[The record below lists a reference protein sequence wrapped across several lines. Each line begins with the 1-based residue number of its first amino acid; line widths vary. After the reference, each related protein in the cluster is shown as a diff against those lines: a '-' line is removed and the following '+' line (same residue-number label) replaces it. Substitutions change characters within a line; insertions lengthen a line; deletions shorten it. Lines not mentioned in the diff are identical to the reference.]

1 MMKDHNLCAAPRSAM
16 PIRLSVTVGAM
27 LGALMVSAPNAA
39 DNPQKYTGTIYV
51 AGQGGHFAQ
60 AEVAIDPS
68 NEDQPIQLTT
78 KKLTVSM
85 RKHPNGQSQY
95 KIHDGRLDGD
105 TLYWS
110 TYNTDEDNNL
120 HYGKVD
126 LATKKVTDI
135 AVPVDPRATLPAL
148 KPNVAP
154 YYCASGQTKG
164 YFMPMTMTHE
174 AYITVADKSD
184 LNKYKNVFLDKLL
197 PDQNYKFLHGSTSH
211 DGKKMFVVVNV
222 ADKPMGAFTGEALM
236 YVLDATELEQGN
248 VVKLAEGMVFGD
260 GTGPFGASITFR
272 STWTDDDSKIL
283 MSGGDRFWVI
293 DAATLKPL
301 NGEAGDIGIG
311 GQNHDAMATTDGKYA
326 ILTERVLFYDGGEEK
341 MDGAIQLYDLQNDI
355 AIGPAVSVCNS
366 CHESMMDSKL
376 NVGLC
381 GLDGVVSPQP
391 EKVAAATSG
400 GGS

>member
-1 MMKDHNLCAAPRSAM
+1 MMKDHNPCGPAARSEM
-16 PIRLSVTVGAM
+16 PMRLSATVAAM

-51 AGQGGHFAQ
+51 AGQGGHFA
-60 AEVAIDPS
+60 EVHVTIDPS
-68 NEDQPIQLTT
+68 NEDQPIQITAN

-85 RKHPNGQSQY
+85 LKHPNGHSQY
-95 KIHDGRLDGD
+95 KLHDGRLDGD

-110 TYNTDEDNNL
+110 TYNTDVNDHL

-135 AVPVDPRATLPAL
+135 AVPVDPRATMPAV
-148 KPNVAP
+148 KPDVSP

-184 LNKYKNVFLDKLL
+184 LNKYKNVFLDKIL

-236 YVLDATELEQGN
+236 YVLDAAELEKGN
-248 VVKLAEGMVFGD
+248 VVKLAKGEVFGD
-260 GTGPFGASITFR
+260 GSGPFGASITFR

-311 GQNHDAMATTDGKYA
+311 G
-326 ILTERVLFYDGGEEK
+326 
-341 MDGAIQLYDLQNDI
+341 
-355 AIGPAVSVCNS
+355 
-366 CHESMMDSKL
+366 
-376 NVGLC
+376 
-381 GLDGVVSPQP
+381 
-391 EKVAAATSG
+391 
-400 GGS
+400 